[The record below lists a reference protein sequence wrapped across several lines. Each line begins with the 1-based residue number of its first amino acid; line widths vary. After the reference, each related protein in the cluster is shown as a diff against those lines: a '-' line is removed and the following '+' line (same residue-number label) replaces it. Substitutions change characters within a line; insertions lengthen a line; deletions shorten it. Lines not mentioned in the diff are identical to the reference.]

1 MQPNSNVYGTP
12 SQWYNQH
19 FTQSIPPQYR
29 NKKPYF
35 DGANARLE
43 TSIAHN
49 KIIGGQP
56 IDKTISYCGLG
67 NESDLSHANTI
78 CRINGELVIKSADR
92 DVTNFM
98 IWEKSES
105 HSFSRMNGALYN
117 NSQYGWTD
125 SMSSDNINR
134 YIEPLCSIKPTN
146 QVLEIRVYAYSPTL
160 NKTIDVDLDTYCRD
174 RYIEYP
180 QIQTVYT
187 ECQWGRSPERGA
199 NIPNY
204 EYMNVKFCI
213 GLLDPYKYIDD
224 TDVYNY
230 ALSANDRSNIGIL
243 SGLSNVVYDIN
254 AVSDNMPVFYGDT
267 NMYTVAST
275 TGNMIRVYRDVST
288 ENIDDVKEY
297 YIKQAACL
305 GLYFSPKH
313 SVAINGTLTDP
324 DMYVGILDSNGV
336 GHGDYLRGVDTV
348 NAPQN
353 NLTDM
358 YDIDYNPTKAP
369 TKADNTHYIN
379 DTQFYYQ
386 LPAKSAIK
394 YYVMTGNQLSALFA
408 KLYSATIDN
417 VQQGESIESHNLR
430 TVLTVNGIDC
440 ITSLIKFPC
449 EVFHAASPLNIK
461 LGTYDS
467 GIRAYPLLFTTDYFS
482 FSFNLSKD
490 NGLYPVYGDF
500 RDNEPLT
507 KAELTIPFCGT
518 VQIPTTYLYQ
528 YDDLNIDLI
537 IDYITG
543 ACTAVIMCN
552 GIAID
557 SISGSC
563 GIQLPVTGIQ
573 ANNIDSAINALA
585 LQDNKRMTSLGVAMI
600 GGALAIGTAIFT
612 GGAAIAAAAIGAT
625 TGIVGTAINAAQ
637 QGKQIDYELSHMD
650 LPIKTVGGASAQIGQ
665 SMDMRCKLRITRPV
679 MADSYNAEVYAN
691 TVGFACLSN
700 GKVSDYS
707 GLTIGNIELDGVN
720 CTAVEKDMIKTA
732 FANGV
737 YL

>member
-1 MQPNSNVYGTP
+1 MQPNVSVYGSP
-12 SQWYNQH
+12 SQWYSQH
-19 FTQSIPPQYR
+19 FTQNIPLQYR
-29 NKKPYF
+29 NKKPF
-35 DGANARLE
+35 FSGANARLE
-43 TSIAHN
+43 TAIANN

-56 IDKTISYCGLG
+56 IDSTISYCGLG
-67 NESDLSHANTI
+67 SESDLSHANSI
-78 CRINGELVIKSADR
+78 CRIDSDIVVKSVDR
-92 DVTNFM
+92 DITNFM

-105 HSFSRMNGALYN
+105 QSFSRMNGALCN
-117 NSQYGWTD
+117 DNRYGWTG
-125 SMSSDNINR
+125 SLTSDNINR

-146 QVLEIRVYAYSPTL
+146 QVLEIRVFAYSPTL
-160 NKTIDVDLDTYCRD
+160 DTTIDVDLDTYCSGSF
-174 RYIEYP
+174 IAYP
-180 QIQTVYT
+180 QIQTVYV
-187 ECQWGRSPERGA
+187 ECQWGSSPERGA

-213 GLLDPYKYIDD
+213 GLLDSYKYIDD
-224 TDVYNY
+224 TNVYNF

-243 SGLSNVVYDIN
+243 SGLSNPVYNIN
-254 AVSDNMPVFYGDT
+254 AVSDNIPVFYGDT
-267 NMYTVAST
+267 SMYTVVT
-275 TGNMIRVYRDVST
+275 TSGTMVRVYRDVSN
-288 ENIDDVKEY
+288 ENINDVKEY
-297 YIKQAACL
+297 YLRQAACL

-313 SVAINGTLTDP
+313 SVAINGALTDP
-324 DMYVGILDSNGV
+324 DMYVGILDNNGV
-336 GHGDYLRGVDTV
+336 GHGDYLKGADTV

-358 YDIDYNPTKAP
+358 YDVGYDP
-369 TKADNTHYIN
+369 TKADSTHYTN
-379 DTQFYYQ
+379 DTQYYFQ
-386 LPAKSAIK
+386 IPAKSAIK
-394 YYVMTGNQLSALFA
+394 YYVLTESQLNNLLN
-408 KLYSATIDN
+408 KLYSATVDD

-430 TVLTVNGIDC
+430 AFLTANGIDC

-449 EVFHAASPLNIK
+449 EVPHAVLAENIR

-467 GIRAYPLLFTTDYFS
+467 GILAYPLLFTTFPTS
-482 FSFNLSKD
+482 FSFNLSKN

-528 YDDLNIDLI
+528 YDDLTIDLI
-537 IDYITG
+537 IDFITG

-585 LQDNKRMTSLGVAMI
+585 LQDNKRMTSLGVALL

-612 GGAAIAAAAIGAT
+612 GGATAIAAATIGAT
-625 TGIVGTAINAAQ
+625 TGIAGTAINAAE

-679 MADSYNAEVYAN
+679 MVDSYNAEVYAN
-691 TVGFACLSN
+691 TIGFACISN

-720 CTAVEKDMIKTA
+720 CTAAEKDLIKTA
-732 FANGV
+732 FVNGV